1 MGEDE
6 ESVVC
11 VCVSVVVWS
20 GRGLGFRG
28 VGWGGAQV
36 SVADGTVVLR
46 ASICE
51 KELEMD

>member
-1 MGEDE
+1 ML
-6 ESVVC
+6 C
-11 VCVSVVVWS
+11 VCVSVVVWL

-28 VGWGGAQV
+28 VGRGGAQV
-36 SVADGTVVLR
+36 SVADGTVVLE

>member
-1 MGEDE
+1 MLC
-6 ESVVC
+6 VC
-11 VCVSVVVWS
+11 VCVSVVVWL
-20 GRGLGFRG
+20 RRVLGFRW
-28 VGWGGAQV
+28 VGWGGEV